1 MKLSP
6 KKLGLTFGI
15 LWALAILGLSVYP
28 WLAGKLF
35 DAPEKGT
42 IMLELLENTYPWFNH
57 TTVGGALAG
66 AVVGFVDAFIGG
78 FLIGWLYNK
87 LPGKK

>member
-6 KKLGLTFGI
+6 KKLGLTLGL
-15 LWALAILGLSVYP
+15 LWAVALLLLSVYP

-42 IMLELLENTYPWFNH
+42 MVLELLENAYPLYDH
-57 TTVGGALAG
+57 TSLGGVLAG

-78 FLIGWLYNK
+78 FLVGWLYNL